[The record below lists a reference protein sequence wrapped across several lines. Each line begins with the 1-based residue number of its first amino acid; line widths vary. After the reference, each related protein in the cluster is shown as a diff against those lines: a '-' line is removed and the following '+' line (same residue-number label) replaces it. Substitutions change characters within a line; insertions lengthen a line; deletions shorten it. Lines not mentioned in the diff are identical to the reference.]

1 MKTFE
6 ELKERTTPE
15 IIEKMV
21 ELAEGFEVTE
31 RQITVGNQLLISRG
45 IKYNI
50 NSCETTKD
58 FSGVMVKFSLFPL
71 LLHRAV
77 EGWNN
82 ARGSMISI
90 HKDAVVFFTDN
101 CEGYNDDFNFEKYEP
116 CHLTQCEM
124 AIWDCLLEVIK

>member
-1 MKTFE
+1 MITFE

-15 IIEKMV
+15 IIKKMV

-58 FSGVMVKFSLFPL
+58 FSEVMVKFSLFPL

-82 ARGSMISI
+82 KTGKFICNLGNYI
-90 HKDAVVFFTDN
+90 QYV
-101 CEGYNDDFNFEKYEP
+101 FEKYYVMDYEP

-124 AIWDCLLEVIK
+124 AIWDCLLNIL